1 MRPSLGIP
9 VVVVLTGIAIAAFA
23 THWDARAERGKREVA
38 TLTDKMKTICV
49 GRFLIDMPQEAQVEL
64 TGARIEGF
72 DIAAFQESV
81 TEFQTR
87 LAQREAEIRSKPD
100 LHGGNKNLESTT
112 AIRTDTGLAG
122 KIFVHSRMVTEGTAG
137 NGIENEHFRY
147 EGIAVE
153 GLVHGNGVS
162 VDLSTDYYSPEK
174 TGNLNKLITQL
185 VPNPLNQKP
194 PEPGFCM
201 DRAYFR
207 DPLKAEQGEQITMFA
222 NLPNHPDLDFNLMMI
237 AGIKPDKDGLLKR
250 GEESEAELT
259 FLEKMRFSRLRAA
272 PRVIGGLSGEELV
285 RRVIERND
293 ATVYSF
299 RWEVNGIEDDVFTPH
314 LVFSMMTGKSNAGPV
329 PTSMSEDAALKLWD
343 RISSSIRLGALRE
356 RKPTSAQA
364 PSTLG
369 VALQKGE
376 YD

>member
-1 MRPSLGIP
+1 
-9 VVVVLTGIAIAAFA
+9 
-23 THWDARAERGKREVA
+23 
-38 TLTDKMKTICV
+38 
-49 GRFLIDMPQEAQVEL
+49 
-64 TGARIEGF
+64 
-72 DIAAFQESV
+72 
-81 TEFQTR
+81 
-87 LAQREAEIRSKPD
+87 
-100 LHGGNKNLESTT
+100 
-112 AIRTDTGLAG
+112 
-122 KIFVHSRMVTEGTAG
+122 
-137 NGIENEHFRY
+137 
-147 EGIAVE
+147 
-153 GLVHGNGVS
+153 
-162 VDLSTDYYSPEK
+162 
-174 TGNLNKLITQL
+174 
-185 VPNPLNQKP
+185 
-194 PEPGFCM
+194 
-201 DRAYFR
+201 
-207 DPLKAEQGEQITMFA
+207 
-222 NLPNHPDLDFNLMMI
+222 MMI